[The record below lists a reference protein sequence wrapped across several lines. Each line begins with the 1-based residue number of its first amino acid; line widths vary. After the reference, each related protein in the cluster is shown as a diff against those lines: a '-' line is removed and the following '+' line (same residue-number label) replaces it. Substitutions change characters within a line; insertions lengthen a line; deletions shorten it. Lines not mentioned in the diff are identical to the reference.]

1 VCVDIVDIV
10 SLGIAWIR
18 NESEKANLRQK
29 LHDLSFFLMIG
40 VWFFCTVPS
49 SRRWSMDISGVFIF

>member
-29 LHDLSFFLMIG
+29 LHDLSFFFNDWCLVFLHGSLIVEMIHG
-40 VWFFCTVPS
+40 Y
-49 SRRWSMDISGVFIF
+49 

>member
-40 VWFFCTVPS
+40 VWFFLHGSLIVE
-49 SRRWSMDISGVFIF
+49 MIHGY